1 MVVSIVILVCL
12 GMMIVETQTE
22 VLRRTIDNFIYD
34 NENHYLPC
42 AKLPTEAEVIAIVQQ
57 HQDIIQ
63 AIEQVNPGLVG
74 VDIETST
81 CPGKADLVKET
92 LDFRVEP
99 KFVGTLKG
107 QGDATK
113 RSGITVS
120 VLVTG
125 TFSSPKFAPDLE
137 DLLKQSLEQ
146 GIPESSQLKE
156 ILKDKDKKK
165 ELKESLEEQTK
176 DLLKSFS
183 F

>member
-1 MVVSIVILVCL
+1 MSKSIRTIVVVSIVILVCL

-81 CPGKADLVKET
+81 CPGKADLVIWYASHQNRLSIKAILDDDT
-92 LDFRVEP
+92 LFGVPYRM
-99 KFVGTLKG
+99 
-107 QGDATK
+107 QN
-113 RSGITVS
+113 R
-120 VLVTG
+120 
-125 TFSSPKFAPDLE
+125 
-137 DLLKQSLEQ
+137 
-146 GIPESSQLKE
+146 
-156 ILKDKDKKK
+156 
-165 ELKESLEEQTK
+165 
-176 DLLKSFS
+176 
-183 F
+183 